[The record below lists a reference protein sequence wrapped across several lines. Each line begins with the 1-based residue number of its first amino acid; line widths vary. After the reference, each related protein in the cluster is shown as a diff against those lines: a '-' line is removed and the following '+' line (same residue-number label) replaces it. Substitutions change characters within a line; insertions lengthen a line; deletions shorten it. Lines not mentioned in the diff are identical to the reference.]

1 VRKRSTNH
9 SARPA
14 IRRFINRDDSGANN
28 NDKDDRRSPGLGETR
43 GHIGGSIFLRP
54 VAHIIYSVILNA
66 ASQVFL
72 RVGASDSGNDAW
84 SALRSLGSVWVWCGI
99 VAQVTSLFSW
109 LHALRTIKLLVAFN
123 LSGLLHVLVPFAG
136 WLVLGEHIPAWR
148 WFGISLVLAGVLV
161 VGAPAAKVGER
172 L

>member
-1 VRKRSTNH
+1 MQAEKPARDPTAA
-9 SARPA
+9 SAS
-14 IRRFINRDDSGANN
+14 SGL
-28 NDKDDRRSPGLGETR
+28 SLFF
-43 GHIGGSIFLRP
+43 HP
-54 VAHIIYSVILNA
+54 VAHIIYSVVLNA

-72 RVGASDSGNDAW
+72 RIGASDSGNDAW
-84 SALRSLGSVWVWCGI
+84 SALRSLGSIWLWCGI
-99 VAQVTSLFSW
+99 VAQISSLFFW

-161 VGAPAAKVGER
+161 VGAPASKVEER